1 MENIRGRNKRP
12 QSAKGWD
19 KMFNTYWVK
28 FEYMIPDGQT
38 VEAWVATCNLICYD
52 KLQNNHMALLEDD

>member
-1 MENIRGRNKRP
+1 MPRAGTKCLIPIG
-12 QSAKGWD
+12 
-19 KMFNTYWVK
+19 